1 MTPRLQ
7 VALSLLHR
15 GADILHP
22 RKDSRQR
29 NEFMPEGVRRQPC
42 QRGLA
47 HAWRPPEDHR
57 MRLPRLEC
65 QPQRPV
71 RSQQVLLPDH
81 LIQRCGPQQLGQR
94 HATAVSGSSPSRLRG
109 GLSLSLGL
117 CP

>member
-1 MTPRLQ
+1 
-7 VALSLLHR
+7 
-15 GADILHP
+15 
-22 RKDSRQR
+22 
-29 NEFMPEGVRRQPC
+29 
-42 QRGLA
+42 
-47 HAWRPPEDHR
+47 